1 MKLFVRIG
9 FFIKIVFPLHEFRL
23 RGIALK
29 KKKKKLSTWKLCLPN
44 MIQGFKF

>member
-29 KKKKKLSTWKLCLPN
+29 KKKKTVNLEIVFTKHDS
-44 MIQGFKF
+44 GF